1 MKQLPLIEIL
11 QKLQPTFIKAG
22 ELACK
27 MQKGVHHHNK
37 FNSGNHA
44 ADIVTEADLAV
55 QELLL
60 GAISKTDLINCQL
73 LGEEDTPLTKKFN
86 NHGKYYLAIDPIDD
100 TAIYAK
106 GGKYFSQIITL
117 HDGVDVLFLF
127 VRYPALD
134 WTHIVVKN
142 NYSVIGN
149 TPEFSLISEAKQT
162 IIYWVG
168 DPERTFPSELLTKIK
183 NKGFRFAKLKTL
195 SKDIANIPLFVR
207 HEVAGV
213 YQENPNVYDGLTE
226 YTIGLTKS
234 LNIYTDSDDGRMD
247 LTNIKTRETGLYYPG
262 YYLALNVR
270 LE

>member
-86 NHGKYYLAIDPIDD
+86 NQDRKSTRLNSSH
-100 TAIYAK
+100 
-106 GGKYFSQIITL
+106 QIISYAVFCLKKKKNYNEYTDVRTQTTPIIQKTTD
-117 HDGVDVLFLF
+117 HDTKSYHDHRNSQETDRRGK
-127 VRYPALD
+127 PS
-134 WTHIVVKN
+134 N
-142 NYSVIGN
+142 NLGHKA
-149 TPEFSLISEAKQT
+149 SEASSH
-162 IIYWVG
+162 V
-168 DPERTFPSELLTKIK
+168 
-183 NKGFRFAKLKTL
+183 
-195 SKDIANIPLFVR
+195 
-207 HEVAGV
+207 H
-213 YQENPNVYDGLTE
+213 
-226 YTIGLTKS
+226 
-234 LNIYTDSDDGRMD
+234 
-247 LTNIKTRETGLYYPG
+247 
-262 YYLALNVR
+262 
-270 LE
+270 